1 MPQTHVE
8 SRHELEV
15 SGMSCESCAARVEGA
30 LLEVDGVRSATV
42 RLESGGARVEGE
54 SIDPN
59 HLVEAIT
66 RAGYGVRPAS

>member
-1 MPQTHVE
+1 MPQTHAE

-15 SGMSCESCAARVEGA
+15 GGMSCDSCAARVKAA
-30 LLEVDGVRSATV
+30 LMEVDGVRNVTV

-54 SIDPN
+54 SIDPS

-66 RAGYGVRPAS
+66 RAGYGVRSAS